1 MELFNPESISAP
13 TFEHLKEGVKP
24 IMVSIGT
31 MAQHHLK
38 VTDADFSPDREVEN
52 NITHVDF
59 YDKKESL
66 DKQNMDNAGEYTYAM
81 SPIDETSK
89 STLDLFSCTSIV
101 AVGNDK
107 KTGKDVSFLTHQ
119 NPAEF
124 LRDKKYDFLDHL
136 VSKLNDLKERS
147 EEGTIDIIVAGGN
160 VRGALEVPPGEEYR
174 GSVALISSAVLKVF
188 GFTPRIIAG
197 PKPIPKPEHAL
208 FDTKRR
214 RLYIIREEDPNG
226 HVSTGDFTLNFLD

>member
-1 MELFNPESISAP
+1 MEIFNSESISAP

-24 IMVSIGT
+24 IRVSIGT

-38 VTDADFSPDREVEN
+38 VTDSDFSSETEVEN

-59 YDKKESL
+59 YSKKESL
-66 DKQNMDNAGEYTYAM
+66 DSEKMDNAGEYTYAI

-89 STLDLFSCTSIV
+89 STIDLFSCTSLV
-101 AVGNDK
+101 AVGTDK
-107 KTGKDVSFLTHQ
+107 VTGKDISLLTHQ

-124 LRDKKYDFLDHL
+124 LTEKKYDFLDHL
-136 VSKLNDLKERS
+136 VLKLKDLKERS
-147 EEGTIDIIVAGGN
+147 DEGTIDVIVAGGN
-160 VRGALEVPPGEEYR
+160 ILGSLDVPPGDEYR
-174 GSVALISSAVLKVF
+174 GSVALISSAVLKIF

-197 PKPIPKPEHAL
+197 PKPIPKPEHVL

-214 RLYIIREEDPNG
+214 RLYVIREPDQNG
-226 HVSTGDFTLNFLD
+226 EVSKGDFTLNFLD